1 MIEEKF
7 LKHLALWTLAW
18 AAAFFAFTLVVDPY
32 GVSPL
37 RIAWPHVNKYKP
49 KRLNIDRLI
58 KPYEV
63 WRYGPRTIFL
73 GTSRI
78 HQSIDPSALEATR
91 FAPAYNASVP
101 ASSLRM
107 NVSHLRQYVRLDPN
121 IRTVVVELFF
131 YNFVRH
137 AAQEEAPPETL
148 ADYASNTA
156 SLFIS
161 NDALWHS
168 VLTLGYNLVRNAPH
182 YEVKPGG
189 YFFYPPGHDASG
201 PFGAYA
207 AAIWKD
213 HEGRGVRMQFDEPAF
228 EAMRQL
234 VEVGRQ
240 QDLELIFILTPNHA
254 YDDYYLEKIGEW
266 AKVQEWLARI
276 SADATVYSFSQPN
289 DWVYE
294 PVRKGM
300 RYWNDPYH
308 FSLEMGA
315 AMQRALA
322 AKAAEAPANFMSRMT
337 PALAAEHVAARRT
350 AIREWAKM
358 NPDFV
363 AALETGRQRW
373 EQRRKRAE

>member
-1 MIEEKF
+1 VIEARF
-7 LKHLALWTLAW
+7 LKHLALWVLAW
-18 AAAFFAFTLVVDPY
+18 AALFFAFTLVVDPY

-37 RIAWPHVNKYKP
+37 KLSWTHVNKYKP

-63 WRYGPRTIFL
+63 WRYGPKTVFL

-78 HQSIDPSALEATR
+78 HQSIDPSVLDATR

-107 NVSHLRQYVRLDPN
+107 NVSHLRQYVNLDPN

-148 ADYASNTA
+148 ADYASSTA
-156 SLFIS
+156 SLFVS

-168 VLTLGYNLVRNAPH
+168 VLTLGYNLVRNEPH

-207 AAIWKD
+207 VAIWKD
-213 HEGRGVRMQFDEPAF
+213 HDSRGRRMQFNEQAF

-234 VEVGRQ
+234 IELGRQ
-240 QDLELIFILTPNHA
+240 HDLEMIFILTPNHA
-254 YDDYYLEKIGEW
+254 YDDYYLETIGEW
-266 AKVQEWLARI
+266 ATVREWLERI
-276 SADATVYSFSQPN
+276 SVDATVYSFSQPN

-308 FSLEMGA
+308 FSLGMGG
-315 AMQRALA
+315 AMQQALA
-322 AKAAEAPANFMSRMT
+322 GRSAGTPANFMLRMT
-337 PALAAEHVAARRT
+337 PEVASAHVASRRK
-350 AIREWAKM
+350 AIQEWARA
-358 NPDFV
+358 NPEFV
-363 AALETGRQRW
+363 SALQAGRRSANA
-373 EQRRKRAE
+373 R

>member
-1 MIEEKF
+1 VIEARF
-7 LKHLALWTLAW
+7 LKHLGLWALAW
-18 AAAFFAFTLVVDPY
+18 AALFFAFTLVVDPY

-37 RIAWPHVNKYKP
+37 KVSWTHFNKYKP

-63 WRYGPRTIFL
+63 WRYGPKTVFL

-78 HQSIDPSALEATR
+78 HQSIDPSVLDATR

-101 ASSLRM
+101 ASSLPM
-107 NVSHLRQYVRLDPN
+107 NVSHLRQYLSLDPN

-148 ADYASNTA
+148 VDYASNTA
-156 SLFIS
+156 SLFVS

-168 VLTLGYNLVRNAPH
+168 VLTLGYNLVRNGPH

-189 YFFYPPGHDASG
+189 YFFYPPGHDARG

-207 AAIWKD
+207 VAIWKD
-213 HEGRGVRMQFDEPAF
+213 HEGRGRRMQFNEPAF
-228 EAMRQL
+228 EALRQL
-234 VEVGRQ
+234 IEVGRQ
-240 QDLELIFILTPNHA
+240 HDLEMIFILTPNHA
-254 YDDYYLEKIGEW
+254 YDDYYLETIGQW
-266 AKVQEWLARI
+266 ATVREWLERI

-289 DWVYE
+289 DWVHE
-294 PVRKGM
+294 PVRNGM

-322 AKAAEAPANFMSRMT
+322 GRSEGTPANFMVRMT
-337 PALAAEHVAARRT
+337 PELASAHVASRRK
-350 AIREWAKM
+350 AIQEWARA
-358 NPDFV
+358 NPEFV
-363 AALETGRQRW
+363 SALRAGRRSANA
-373 EQRRKRAE
+373 R